1 MTLAYTARRGEI
13 ATYFDATAVD
23 AWAQLTSDA
32 PVSRIRQ
39 TVRQGRDRMRD
50 ILLSWLPH
58 DLSGAT
64 LLDAGCGTGALSV
77 AAAGRG
83 AEVTGVDLAANLV
96 ALAQDRTPPG
106 LSGGVQ
112 FRAGD
117 MSDRSLGV
125 FDHVVAM
132 DSLIHYPQRQILDL
146 LAEIAPRTRRSIL
159 FTFAPRT
166 PALALMHATGRLF
179 PRTNRSPAIEPIT
192 QASLR
197 KAVAAEPALSGWSL
211 GRSERVSS
219 GFYTSQALELVRG

>member
-50 ILLSWLPH
+50 ILLSWLPQ

-106 LSGGVQ
+106 LAGGVQ

-117 MSDRSLGV
+117 MS
-125 FDHVVAM
+125 
-132 DSLIHYPQRQILDL
+132 
-146 LAEIAPRTRRSIL
+146 TR
-159 FTFAPRT
+159 
-166 PALALMHATGRLF
+166 
-179 PRTNRSPAIEPIT
+179 
-192 QASLR
+192 
-197 KAVAAEPALSGWSL
+197 
-211 GRSERVSS
+211 
-219 GFYTSQALELVRG
+219 